1 MAALSALV
9 FSLSWWLG
17 LYLLARDPRKPV
29 LVLAAV
35 GLTSFAVVVALDAVR
50 VVSGLHLLSS
60 IEVYLGVVPGI
71 AWFAVLLELSRP
83 SDTWRSRAGEIALI
97 AAVAALAFFGA
108 AMAGNVD
115 GPVRLGHWVMFAAI
129 SLSSLGAMLRAV
141 FGPWQPRP
149 VVGYVVV
156 ATLFFAL
163 GNAILVIP
171 LGLVPSWLALA
182 STGFDVVLLGVAV
195 AMWDAFDEGQALR
208 GDMLR
213 SFVATGVVVV
223 LFGGQALI
231 GMAVTGE
238 RTALTV
244 LLFTS
249 IAIAVSINVLADPL
263 AGILDRLA
271 FSRSPGLRADRAT
284 LRRAESALPL
294 RSASPLANID
304 DEAFARLTRRA
315 LGHYGD
321 LSKLVA
327 SPLTALPTIDERLAA
342 RGAPDQPLE
351 RANELK
357 ALLAD
362 RIARLKPRDG
372 GDFGTTE
379 QWRHYNALYFPYVV
393 GVRAYAQNATAAGPR
408 SGRAPGLA
416 VVGHRGAAAVAAQ
429 LAERRRPADRGGSA
443 RQPGRRAKTDKT
455 SLVSAAVGSS
465 WQRLAS
471 IWQWLLRSISVMTA
485 HHHPARPGA
494 PFQCRRRCGSGQF
507 AVALCATCRR
517 HLVRGARSSSSP
529 WPPTHCR
536 GCPVCPPRPNGSR
549 ARRSS
554 ATAWRSTPPRVYR
567 MSGASVS
574 ACSSATS
581 RSPSSS
587 PSS

>member
-29 LVLAAV
+29 LALAAI
-35 GLTSFAVVVALDAVR
+35 GLTSFATVVALDAVR
-50 VVSGLHLLSS
+50 TQSGSAILSS
-60 IEVYLGVVPGI
+60 IEVYLVTVPGI

-83 SDTWRSRAGEIALI
+83 RDSWRSRASEFVAV
-97 AAVAALAFFGA
+97 AAVACGAFIGA
-108 AMAGNVD
+108 AMAGDVD
-115 GPVRLGHWVMFAAI
+115 GPIRMGHWVMFGVI

-163 GNAILVIP
+163 GNAIIVIP

-208 GDMLR
+208 ADMLR

-231 GMAVTGE
+231 GLAVTGPQ
-238 RTALTV
+238 TALTV

-249 IAIAVSINVLADPL
+249 LAIAISINVLADPL
-263 AGILDRLA
+263 AGVLDRLA
-271 FSRSPGLRADRAT
+271 FSRSPALRADRAA
-284 LRRAESALPL
+284 LRSTGAALPL
-294 RSASPLANID
+294 RSANPLD
-304 DEAFARLTRRA
+304 GVDEDTFVRLTRRA

-372 GDFGTTE
+372 GEFGTTE
-379 QWRHYNALYFPYVV
+379 QWRHYNSLYFPYVV
-393 GVRAYAQNATAAGPR
+393 GVRAYAQNATAAGLDPIARQAWQWFVTEVPQR
-408 SGRAPGLA
+408 SL
-416 VVGHRGAAAVAAQ
+416 HNWQNAAARLIAADLRGTLVAAQ
-429 LAERRRPADRGGSA
+429 E
-443 RQPGRRAKTDKT
+443 
-455 SLVSAAVGSS
+455 
-465 WQRLAS
+465 
-471 IWQWLLRSISVMTA
+471 
-485 HHHPARPGA
+485 
-494 PFQCRRRCGSGQF
+494 
-507 AVALCATCRR
+507 
-517 HLVRGARSSSSP
+517 
-529 WPPTHCR
+529 
-536 GCPVCPPRPNGSR
+536 
-549 ARRSS
+549 
-554 ATAWRSTPPRVYR
+554 
-567 MSGASVS
+567 
-574 ACSSATS
+574 
-581 RSPSSS
+581 
-587 PSS
+587 

>member
-29 LVLAAV
+29 LVLAAI
-35 GLTSFAVVVALDAVR
+35 GLTSFAAVVALDAVR
-50 VVSGLHLLSS
+50 VISGLTALSS
-60 IEVYLGVVPGI
+60 VEIYLVAVPGI

-97 AAVAALAFFGA
+97 AVVAAASVFGA
-108 AMAGNVD
+108 AIAGNVD
-115 GPVRLGHWVMFAAI
+115 GPVRLGHWVMFAVV
-129 SLSSLGAMLRAV
+129 SLSSLGAMLWAV

-182 STGFDVVLLGVAV
+182 STGCDVVLLGVAV

-231 GMAVTGE
+231 GMTLTGE
-238 RTALTV
+238 QTALTV

-249 IAIAVSINVLADPL
+249 IAIAISINVLADPL
-263 AGILDRLA
+263 AGLLDRLA

-284 LRRAESALPL
+284 LRRTEAALPL
-294 RSASPLANID
+294 RSANPLSDVD
-304 DEAFARLTRRA
+304 DETFVRLTRRA

-327 SPLTALPTIDERLAA
+327 SPLTALPSIDERLAA
-342 RGAPDQPLE
+342 RGAPNQPLE

-393 GVRAYAQNATAAGPR
+393 GVRAYAQNATAAGLDPVARQAWQWFVTEVPQR
-408 SGRAPGLA
+408 SL
-416 VVGHRGAAAVAAQ
+416 HNWQNAAARLIAAD
-429 LAERRRPADRGGSA
+429 LRGN
-443 RQPGRRAKTDKT
+443 
-455 SLVSAAVGSS
+455 LV
-465 WQRLAS
+465 
-471 IWQWLLRSISVMTA
+471 TA
-485 HHHPARPGA
+485 
-494 PFQCRRRCGSGQF
+494 QD
-507 AVALCATCRR
+507 
-517 HLVRGARSSSSP
+517 
-529 WPPTHCR
+529 
-536 GCPVCPPRPNGSR
+536 
-549 ARRSS
+549 
-554 ATAWRSTPPRVYR
+554 
-567 MSGASVS
+567 
-574 ACSSATS
+574 
-581 RSPSSS
+581 
-587 PSS
+587 